1 MIVLLIIRLLSQIY
15 QILFIKPLLKNLLTK
30 LYLDAFLGKITKR
43 NEIYRQISSEKD
55 QLWKIS
61 LLNLSGSNTYPIVAT
76 AALKTGLAQI
86 KVKVLPPIF

>member
-61 LLNLSGSNTYPIVAT
+61 LLNLFGSNTYPIAAI

-86 KVKVLPPIF
+86 KVKALLPIF

>member
-1 MIVLLIIRLLSQIY
+1 MIVLLIMRLLPQLY

-30 LYLDAFLGKITKR
+30 LYLDAFLGKIIKR

-61 LLNLSGSNTYPIVAT
+61 LLNLSGSNTYPIAAT
-76 AALKTGLAQI
+76 THIHNYERAAYENAH
-86 KVKVLPPIF
+86 